1 MTLAEIEANLAT
13 MAELARLHRIRVVLS
28 SVLPVNNYTER
39 SKMFFPL
46 RPPAQ
51 IVELNQLDQGLLRRR
66 TIASIST
73 TSAPWWMTKAC

>member
-1 MTLAEIEANLAT
+1 
-13 MAELARLHRIRVVLS
+13 MAELARLHKIRVVMS

-39 SKMFFPL
+39 SKMLFPI

-51 IVELNQLDQGLLRRR
+51 IVELNHWIKDYCVRGP
-66 TIASIST
+66 TASIST